1 VTLHIAISGNI
12 GEMYGGVTVDDVQQQ
27 LDGADFESISLH
39 INSNGGCC
47 ITAIQMLDILLAQAV
62 PIEATIEF
70 AASAAGIVAL
80 AAQKRIITANGKMRL
95 HRCEAIGYGDST
107 YFARL
112 ATELEDTNQGIAQL
126 YERFTGV
133 SAETITR
140 LMNEDTWLAAN
151 ECVALGLASGIC

>member
-1 VTLHIAISGNI
+1 VTLQIAINGNI
-12 GEMYGGVTVDDVQQQ
+12 GEMYGGITVDDIQHQ
-27 LDGADFESISLH
+27 LDGADFDANSLR
-39 INSNGGCC
+39 INTNGGCC
-47 ITAIQMLDILLAQAV
+47 ITAIQILAMLLAQAV
-62 PIEATIEF
+62 PIEATIEL

-80 AAQKRIITANGKMRL
+80 AAQERIITATGKMRL
-95 HRCEAIGYGDST
+95 HRCEAIGYGDSI

-112 ATELEDTNQGIAQL
+112 ATELEDTNQGIAQM
-126 YERFTGV
+126 YERLAGV